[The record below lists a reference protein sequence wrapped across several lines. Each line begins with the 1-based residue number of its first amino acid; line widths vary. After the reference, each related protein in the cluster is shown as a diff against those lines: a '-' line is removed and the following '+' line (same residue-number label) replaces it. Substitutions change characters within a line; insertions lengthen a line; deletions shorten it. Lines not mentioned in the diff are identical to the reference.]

1 MLAKDS
7 KSKQNPHDKLN
18 FWLLK
23 GSKEKTKN
31 RTIMR
36 KRMATNWA
44 LLLSFI
50 LSASSGIRLH
60 FLEHGMGH
68 GACHLW
74 RTFHL
79 WVSIMLLVLVLI
91 HIKMHWNW
99 YRNWFRKGLG
109 SKSWT
114 TALLSITFLLL
125 ALTGIILLGGVCR
138 RSIIGIWHFYLGI
151 AMIILAVMHIFKRW
165 ARLISAH

>member
-1 MLAKDS
+1 
-7 KSKQNPHDKLN
+7 
-18 FWLLK
+18 
-23 GSKEKTKN
+23 
-31 RTIMR
+31 MR
-36 KRMATNWA
+36 KKIAINWA

-60 FLEHGMGH
+60 FLGHGMGH
-68 GACHLW
+68 GAGHLW
-74 RTFHL
+74 HSFHL
-79 WVSIMLLVLVLI
+79 WTSIMLLVLMII
-91 HIKMHWNW
+91 HIKIHWSW
-99 YRNWFRKGLG
+99 YKHWFRKGLG
-109 SKSWT
+109 SKSRT

-165 ARLISAH
+165 ARLTSAH

>member
-1 MLAKDS
+1 
-7 KSKQNPHDKLN
+7 
-18 FWLLK
+18 
-23 GSKEKTKN
+23 
-31 RTIMR
+31 MR

-60 FLEHGMGH
+60 FLGHGMGH
-68 GACHLW
+68 GTGHLW
-74 RTFHL
+74 HSFHL
-79 WVSIMLLVLVLI
+79 WTSIMLLVLMII
-91 HIKMHWNW
+91 HIKIHWSW
-99 YRNWFRKGLG
+99 YKHWFRKGLG
-109 SKSWT
+109 SKSRT

-165 ARLISAH
+165 ARLTSAH

>member
-1 MLAKDS
+1 
-7 KSKQNPHDKLN
+7 
-18 FWLLK
+18 
-23 GSKEKTKN
+23 
-31 RTIMR
+31 MR
-36 KRMATNWA
+36 KRIAINRA

-60 FLEHGMGH
+60 FLGHGMGH

-79 WVSIMLLVLVLI
+79 WTSVLLLVLVFI

>member
-1 MLAKDS
+1 
-7 KSKQNPHDKLN
+7 
-18 FWLLK
+18 
-23 GSKEKTKN
+23 
-31 RTIMR
+31 MR
-36 KRMATNWA
+36 KRMAINRA

-60 FLEHGMGH
+60 FLGHGMGH

-79 WVSIMLLVLVLI
+79 WTSVLLLVLVFI

-109 SKSWT
+109 NKSRT

-125 ALTGIILLGGVCR
+125 ALTGIILLGDACR
-138 RSIIGIWHFYLGI
+138 RSIIGIWHFHLGWL
-151 AMIILAVMHIFKRW
+151 MIVLAVVHVFKRQS
-165 ARLISAH
+165 LL

>member
-1 MLAKDS
+1 
-7 KSKQNPHDKLN
+7 
-18 FWLLK
+18 
-23 GSKEKTKN
+23 
-31 RTIMR
+31 MR

-60 FLEHGMGH
+60 FLGHGMGH
-68 GACHLW
+68 GAGHLW
-74 RTFHL
+74 HSFHL
-79 WVSIMLLVLVLI
+79 WTSIMLLVLMII
-91 HIKMHWNW
+91 HIKIHWSW
-99 YRNWFRKGLG
+99 YKHWFRKGLG
-109 SKSWT
+109 SKSRT

-165 ARLISAH
+165 ARLTSAH

>member
-1 MLAKDS
+1 
-7 KSKQNPHDKLN
+7 
-18 FWLLK
+18 
-23 GSKEKTKN
+23 
-31 RTIMR
+31 MR
-36 KRMATNWA
+36 KKIAINWA

-60 FLEHGMGH
+60 FLGHGMGH
-68 GACHLW
+68 GTGHLW
-74 RTFHL
+74 HSFHL
-79 WVSIMLLVLVLI
+79 WTSIMLLVLMII
-91 HIKMHWNW
+91 HIKIHWSW
-99 YRNWFRKGLG
+99 YKHWFRKGLG
-109 SKSWT
+109 SKSRT

-165 ARLISAH
+165 ARLTSAH